1 MPRPARDNGLM
12 PEHRLALDRKPVEGG
27 QVTQPAC
34 ACGWVGEWSHS
45 QARAAEA
52 GRGHLLTA
60 QLLV

>member
-1 MPRPARDNGLM
+1 M

-27 QVTQPAC
+27 QVTQPSC

-52 GRGHLLTA
+52 GRGHLLTV
-60 QLLV
+60 QVFV